1 MEVCCIKDN
10 QFLHLDSDKEILRM
24 KPRLSWVEQE
34 GPGLLGAEPE
44 TQRAKNEQQT
54 FFLVNQRTL
63 LYYYDQPFS
72 QQQAFWSSTQVSG
85 SAWTAAS
92 QSVLSFIILPWA
104 PTTVQSS
111 FLPIS

>member
-54 FFLVNQRTL
+54 FFFSEPEDPAL
-63 LYYYDQPFS
+63 LLRP
-72 QQQAFWSSTQVSG
+72 A
-85 SAWTAAS
+85 
-92 QSVLSFIILPWA
+92 L
-104 PTTVQSS
+104 
-111 FLPIS
+111 